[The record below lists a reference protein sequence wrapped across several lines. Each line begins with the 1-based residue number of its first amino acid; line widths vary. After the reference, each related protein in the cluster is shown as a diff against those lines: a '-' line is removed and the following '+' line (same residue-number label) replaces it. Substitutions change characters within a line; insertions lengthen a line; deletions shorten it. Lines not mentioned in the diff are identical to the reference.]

1 MKVEKCGNGKISI
14 KCTANKEAAVVG
26 ILGAGLS
33 ALGLGLGTW
42 VVITH
47 FKNLDKFIHIA
58 SDSISA
64 IKKGEK

>member
-1 MKVEKCGNGKISI
+1 MKVEKCGNGKVSI
-14 KCTANKEAAVVG
+14 KCTTNKEAAVVS

-42 VVITH
+42 VAITH
-47 FKNLDKFIHIA
+47 FKNLDKFIGIA
-58 SDSISA
+58 STSISA

>member
-1 MKVEKCGNGKISI
+1 MKVEKCGKGMVSI
-14 KCTANKEAAVVG
+14 KCTTNKEAAVVS

-42 VVITH
+42 VVFTH
-47 FKNLDKFIHIA
+47 FKNLDKFIHVA
-58 SDSISA
+58 ANSIDA